1 MKRQRSVEWQ
11 QEKDYS
17 SSEEENDRIGGR
29 VNSEANMSGSNI
41 LHRKNNTSTSP
52 SRDSASVL
60 AQLIAQTQQ
69 LSSSKSRSRLGS
81 ISIKV
86 FIPTPINNVI
96 KTLRTH
102 ADLFVCVLC
111 LVSCPRLRVHLS
123 MDSKASLPLLAR
135 KQWKENFCHSRRYN
149 FN

>member
-1 MKRQRSVEWQ
+1 MSTHSGTIGRTNRALSLTTTNQIKRQRSVEWQ

-29 VNSEANMSGSNI
+29 VNSEANMSGN
-41 LHRKNNTSTSP
+41 LHRKNTSNTSP

-69 LSSSKSRSRLGS
+69 LSSSKFSSRSRSLGF

-86 FIPTPINNVI
+86 YFQ
-96 KTLRTH
+96 
-102 ADLFVCVLC
+102 VL
-111 LVSCPRLRVHLS
+111 
-123 MDSKASLPLLAR
+123 
-135 KQWKENFCHSRRYN
+135 
-149 FN
+149 